1 MIKPP
6 TRRKVLAGTTAVVST
21 CLPRWALAAPL
32 IGAPAPEFSL
42 PDQDGVVRGLAEQR
56 GKVVVLEW
64 TNHDCP
70 YVRKHYGSGNMQALQ
85 QEATRQGVVWFSVAS
100 SPEGEQ
106 GHVTGRQAKTL
117 TVNRDAAPTAV
128 LLDHR
133 SQAARAYGATTTPQM
148 FVIGPD
154 GVLLYMGGIDSI
166 RSTRQE
172 DIERAQPFFRDA
184 LRAVLAGRPVER
196 ASTPPY
202 GCAVKYAPI

>member
-1 MIKPP
+1 MARYI
-6 TRRKVLAGTTAVVST
+6 GFDTTPGAEAV
-21 CLPRWALAAPL
+21 
-32 IGAPAPEFSL
+32 
-42 PDQDGVVRGLAEQR
+42 
-56 GKVVVLEW
+56 
-64 TNHDCP
+64 
-70 YVRKHYGSGNMQALQ
+70 
-85 QEATRQGVVWFSVAS
+85 
-100 SPEGEQ
+100 
-106 GHVTGRQAKTL
+106 
-117 TVNRDAAPTAV
+117 APTAV

-184 LRAVLAGRPVER
+184 LRAVLAGQPVER

-202 GCAVKYAPI
+202 GCAVKY